1 MRIYI
6 YTHLG
11 QHYSVQ
17 GKTEAHEDVHLQ
29 DGTLMQWNTVC
40 QWKWTQWQAGETI

>member
-17 GKTEAHEDVHLQ
+17 GKTEAHQNVHLQ
-29 DGTLMQWNTVC
+29 DGTLMQWNTVY
-40 QWKWTQWQAGETI
+40 Q